1 MVDSN
6 GQPLI
11 TLPKITYYKHEV
23 ELEGEPLQLYREI
36 EAEISSS
43 VKQAMKSDVAKP
55 SVTRIRKFSIAQEA
69 QFVVVVVVV
78 VSLTT
83 IRYRTVCLLLR
94 LRQIACDPSLCPP
107 DFIAEYVY
115 LFCAVGS
122 RGCGC

>member
-6 GQPLI
+6 GKPLI

-55 SVTRIRKFSIAQEA
+55 SVTRIRECSPSA
-69 QFVVVVVVV
+69 QFLVA
-78 VSLTT
+78 SP
-83 IRYRTVCLLLR
+83 R
-94 LRQIACDPSLCPP
+94 
-107 DFIAEYVY
+107 
-115 LFCAVGS
+115 
-122 RGCGC
+122 